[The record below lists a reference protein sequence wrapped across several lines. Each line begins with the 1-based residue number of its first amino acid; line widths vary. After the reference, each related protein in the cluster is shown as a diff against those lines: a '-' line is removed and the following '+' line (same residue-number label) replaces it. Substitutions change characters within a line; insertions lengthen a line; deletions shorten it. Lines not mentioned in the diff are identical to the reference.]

1 MKKAC
6 LIPLALYL
14 LVAAVV
20 WVVVYRRFPVVGP
33 ATLTAFIGGF
43 ILLLGLGYLYGIP
56 GKIAESRMIRGALSG
71 NRPRDGKKFAAIGRI
86 VPNGAP
92 VISPFTKTTAV
103 ACKYEIQTVAGKG
116 VATLYT
122 GFAMNPSSIQGRH
135 GTVRLL
141 AYPDLKVQSSTAN
154 SEEARRNAEQY
165 VATAKFR
172 DATAGNLRQ
181 SLAEMMALYKD
192 DDGTIRYDQR
202 NAGAESTDLGYAQ
215 FLEWIVKPGEQVC
228 VIGRYSEQRSGIV
241 FDPSNPLDQVRI
253 EVGEPD
259 AFAGRPMR
267 SAIGYLIGGL
277 FILTLCTVALA
288 AFFANV
294 PLEAAEQMNP
304 ALRVSWPEVRLERWI
319 EAKIRTP
326 MRAAGMLGSWSVSN
340 DVSAGEARGRVN
352 DVLVTHS
359 EAERAGERTV
369 VRIGDDSIVLTL
381 DGKGGPVAL
390 RLNGSDIPRDR
401 WPGALDLQ
409 ITSLEPQLVQGRLT
423 FLSDDGSLPR
433 ARATFTAIIRSSEG
447 DSRLTQ

>member
-20 WVVVYRRFPVVGP
+20 WAFVYRRFPAVGP

-56 GKIAESRMIRGALSG
+56 GKIAESMMIRGALSG

-86 VPNGAP
+86 VPNGQP

-141 AYPDLKVQSSTAN
+141 AYPDLKVPSSTAD

-165 VATAKFR
+165 VATTKFR

-215 FLEWIVKPGEQVC
+215 FLEWILKPGEQVC
-228 VIGRYSEQRSGIV
+228 VIGHYSEQRSGIV
-241 FDPSNPLDQVRI
+241 FDPNNPLDQVRI

-259 AFAGRPMR
+259 AFAGRPLR
-267 SAIGYLIGGL
+267 SAIGYLIGGVV
-277 FILTLCTVALA
+277 ILTLCTIALA
-288 AFFANV
+288 VFLANV

-304 ALRVSWPEVRLERWI
+304 AMRVSWPEVRFERWV
-319 EAKIRTP
+319 EKTIRTP
-326 MRAAGMLGSWSVSN
+326 MRKAGKLGSWSVSN
-340 DVSAGEARGRVN
+340 DLSAGEARGRVN
-352 DVLVTHS
+352 DVPVTQA
-359 EAERAGERTV
+359 EAEREEERTV
-369 VRIGDDSIVLTL
+369 VHIGEDAIVLTL
-381 DGKGGPVAL
+381 AGDGSPTAL
-390 RLNGSDIPRDR
+390 RVNGTDIPRER
-401 WPGALDLQ
+401 WPGALDLEVGPLDSYP
-409 ITSLEPQLVQGRLT
+409 IQGRIT
-423 FLSDDGSLPR
+423 FLSDDPTLPA
-433 ARATFTAIIRSSEG
+433 ARATFAALVRGSG
-447 DSRLTQ
+447 